1 MKIFKIICLMVL
13 WLSLFGACA
22 AAYFFRPEMIG
33 WNMAV
38 AAVVA
43 IIIVIAASMFISEA
57 FD

>member
-1 MKIFKIICLMVL
+1 MKIFKIVCLMVL
-13 WLSLFGACA
+13 WLSLFVACV
-22 AAYFFRPEMIG
+22 AAYFFHPELVG

-43 IIIVIAASMFISEA
+43 IGIMVAASMFITEA